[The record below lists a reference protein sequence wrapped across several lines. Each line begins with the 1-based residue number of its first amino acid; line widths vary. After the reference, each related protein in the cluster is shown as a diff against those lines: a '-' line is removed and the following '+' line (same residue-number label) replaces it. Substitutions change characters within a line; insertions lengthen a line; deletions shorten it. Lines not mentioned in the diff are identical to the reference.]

1 MHIKWMTNDLLRK
14 KIIIYACILYQDTYI
29 YKKRLKENK
38 EVIYFN
44 ILIIGNI
51 ISISEINNWF
61 KYEIRK

>member
-1 MHIKWMTNDLLRK
+1 MNDKWLIKK
-14 KIIIYACILYQDTYI
+14 KIIIYACILHQDTYI